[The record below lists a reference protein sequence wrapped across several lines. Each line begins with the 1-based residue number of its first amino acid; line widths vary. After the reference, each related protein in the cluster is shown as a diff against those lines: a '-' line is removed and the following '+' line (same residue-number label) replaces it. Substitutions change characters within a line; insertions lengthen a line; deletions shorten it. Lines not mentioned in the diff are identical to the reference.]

1 MIITE
6 YKPIGMTCGD
16 LIKKYKNE
24 KKAYVGILDP
34 MAHGLLTILTDNDI
48 LKMEEYMKKDK
59 VYKFKFIIG
68 TNTDTDDILGIH
80 VLDSKKLSIDLKL
93 LIDCFNNFPSHYKQK
108 YHSFSSYK
116 PKKKFEGKRKPMW
129 WWLTNGYDVNE
140 IDEIPKRNVKIYA
153 KRIEKIETI
162 SGEKMQEEFIKRV
175 NLIKEDKFRKG
186 ETIKQWKE
194 YEFNKLY
201 DVFNCAIHV
210 SSGFYIRQFVKDIS
224 DLLGVKLLVID
235 IERIAIG

>member
-6 YKPIGMTCGD
+6 YKPIGTTCGE

-24 KKAYVGILDP
+24 KKAYAGILDP

-48 LKMEEYMKKDK
+48 SKMDEYMKKDK

-93 LIDCFNNFPSHYKQK
+93 LIDCFNNFPCIYKQK
-108 YHSFSSYK
+108 YHAFSAYK

-129 WWLTNGYDVNE
+129 WWITNGYE
-140 IDEIPKRNVKIYA
+140 ISEEVKRTVKIYA
-153 KRIEKIETI
+153 KKIEKVESI
-162 SGEKMQEEFIKRV
+162 SGEKLQKEFINRIE
-175 NLIKEDKFRKG
+175 LIKEDKFRKG

-194 YEFNKLY
+194 YEFNQSY
-201 DVFNCAIHV
+201 DVFNCVAHV

-224 DLLGVKLLVID
+224 DMLGVKLLVVD
-235 IERIAIG
+235 IERIAIS

>member
-6 YKPIGMTCGD
+6 YKPIGTTCGE
-16 LIKKYKNE
+16 LIKKYKNK

-34 MAHGLLTILTDNDI
+34 MAHGLLTILTDDDI

-59 VYKFKFIIG
+59 IYRFKFIIG

-93 LIDCFNNFPSHYKQK
+93 LIDCFNNFPNSYKQK
-108 YHSFSSYK
+108 YHAFSAYK
-116 PKKKFEGKRKPMW
+116 PKKKFEGKRRPMW
-129 WWLTNGYDVNE
+129 WWLTNGYE
-140 IDEIPKRNVKIYA
+140 IDEVVKRTVKIYT
-153 KRIEKIETI
+153 KKIEKIETI
-162 SGEKMQEEFIKRV
+162 SGVILQEEFIKRV
-175 NLIKEDKFRKG
+175 GLIKEDKFRKG

-194 YEFNKLY
+194 YEFEELY
-201 DVFNCAIHV
+201 NVFNCIAHV

-235 IERIAIG
+235 IERIAID